1 MNLSFYKTPVFL
13 TRPNMNRQGRG
24 NGSSY
29 GLFTIFTIVSLV
41 ILIVID
47 QQVQT
52 RGFDI
57 VFVIL
62 SCLLYLISL
71 IGIASLLI
79 REWVGQL
86 LHLQLF
92 ARTRRSWIPWRIV
105 RAIDLYL
112 ALVLSMSGVFLAI
125 WSYEGKEQFSHSYSF
140 PDRMNYRNHWA
151 VWLAFMNDA
160 ACFDNGGFG
169 QVLLVGEVV
178 LAFST
183 WHMIISKPLGWIVFG
198 IVITEAYEIVKYRE
212 LRDIDRKASLPTIDE
227 QDQEE
232 KDLVL

>member
-1 MNLSFYKTPVFL
+1 MSQ
-13 TRPNMNRQGRG
+13 REG
-24 NGSSY
+24 NGSSH
-29 GLFTIFTIVSLV
+29 GLFTLFTVVSLV

-57 VFVIL
+57 FFVIFAF
-62 SCLLYLISL
+62 LLYLINL
-71 IGIASLLI
+71 AGIASLLI

-92 ARTRRSWIPWRIV
+92 ARNRRSWIPWRIV
-105 RAIDLYL
+105 RAVDLYF
-112 ALVLSMSGVFLAI
+112 ALVLSVSGVFLAI
-125 WSYEGKEQFSHSYSF
+125 WSYEGRQQDTHSYVF

-178 LAFST
+178 LAFAT
-183 WHMIISKPLGWIVFG
+183 WHMFLSKPLGWIVFG
-198 IVITEAYEIVKYRE
+198 IVITESYEIVKSRE
-212 LRDIDRKASLPTIDE
+212 LRDQDRKSGPREE
-227 QDQEE
+227 QDEE
-232 KDLVL
+232 DRELVL